1 MGGTLGEASTLTEL
15 EKRTLVRETVAFVRG
30 AVPVIINIAEQSTKA
45 AIELA
50 HMAEE
55 EAVRAAS
62 SMGFPVVLKI
72 VSPQIVHKSEAG
84 GVKLNIRNEEE
95 LNRAYTEMMASARS
109 YDAQAEIS
117 GVLVSPFMTG
127 AKELILGSV
136 EDPQFGPV
144 VMVGLGGIFVEIF
157 KDVSFGITPLD
168 MEEATEMLENLKAYP
183 ILEGTR
189 GQQGLPVGEIALL
202 IVNVS
207 RLISEQP
214 ILELDL
220 NPVFC
225 FPDQVLVADAR
236 VLLK

>member
-1 MGGTLGEASTLTEL
+1 MDKALL
-15 EKRTLVRETVAFVRG
+15 EHESKQLLRYFQILVLAF
-30 AVPVIINIAEQSTKA
+30 EFCQT
-45 AIELA
+45 
-50 HMAEE
+50 EE

-72 VSPQIVHKSEAG
+72 VSPKIIHKSEAG

-95 LNRAYTEMMASARS
+95 LNRAYAEMMASARN
-109 YDAQAEIS
+109 YDAQPEIS

-127 AKELILGSV
+127 AKELIVDSV
-136 EDPQFGPV
+136 EDPQFDLV
-144 VMVGLGGIFVEIF
+144 VMVGLGGIFAEIF
-157 KDVSFGITPLD
+157 KDVSFGITFLD
-168 MEEATEMLENLKAYP
+168 MEGAIEMLENLKTYP

-189 GQQGLPVGEIALL
+189 GQQGLPVGEIASLDRQCF
-202 IVNVS
+202 S

>member
-1 MGGTLGEASTLTEL
+1 MDKALLEHEAKQLLRDFQIPVLTFKFCQTE
-15 EKRTLVRETVAFVRG
+15 G
-30 AVPVIINIAEQSTKA
+30 
-45 AIELA
+45 
-50 HMAEE
+50 

-84 GVKLNIRNEEE
+84 GVKLNIKNEEE
-95 LNRAYTEMMASARS
+95 LNRAYAEMMASARN
-109 YDAQAEIS
+109 YDAQTEIS
-117 GVLVSPFMTG
+117 GVLVSPFITG
-127 AKELILGSV
+127 AKELIVGSV

-168 MEEATEMLENLKAYP
+168 MEEATEMLENLKVYP

-189 GQQGLPVGEIALL
+189 GQQGLPVGEIASL

-207 RLISEQP
+207 RLISEHP

-225 FPDQVLVADAR
+225 FQDQVLVADAR

>member
-1 MGGTLGEASTLTEL
+1 MDKALLEHEAKQLL
-15 EKRTLVRETVAFVRG
+15 RDFQI
-30 AVPVIINIAEQSTKA
+30 PVLSFEFCQT
-45 AIELA
+45 
-50 HMAEE
+50 EE
-55 EAVRAAS
+55 EAVRAVS

-95 LNRAYTEMMASARS
+95 LNRAYAEMMASVRN

-127 AKELILGSV
+127 AKELIVGSV

-157 KDVSFGITPLD
+157 KDISFGITPLD

-189 GQQGLPVGEIALL
+189 GQQGLPVGEIASL

>member
-1 MGGTLGEASTLTEL
+1 MDKALLEHEAKQLL
-15 EKRTLVRETVAFVRG
+15 RDFQIPVLAF
-30 AVPVIINIAEQSTKA
+30 EFCQT
-45 AIELA
+45 
-50 HMAEE
+50 EE
-55 EAVRAAS
+55 EVVRAAS

-95 LNRAYTEMMASARS
+95 LNRAYAEMMASARN

-127 AKELILGSV
+127 AKELIVGSV

-157 KDVSFGITPLD
+157 KDVSFGIAPLD

-189 GQQGLPVGEIALL
+189 GQQGLPVGEIASL